1 MTTGGLGVAFFSPFE
16 NSRYFLPWSPIQ
28 VSPIGLK
35 QFFSEWGLEVIKSE
49 IIWIGIPL
57 LITVLSISI
66 CKKYLR
72 NLRG

>member
-16 NSRYFLPWSPIQ
+16 NSRYFLPYRPIK
-28 VSPIGLK
+28 VSPMGFQK
-35 QFFSEWGLEVIKSE
+35 FFSEWGLEVIKSE

-57 LITVLSISI
+57 LVLLLSISI
-66 CKKYLR
+66 WKKYFK

>member
-16 NSRYFLPWSPIQ
+16 NSRYFLPYRPIK
-28 VSPIGLK
+28 VSPMGLE
-35 QFFSEWGLEVIKSE
+35 QFFGEWGLEVIKSE
-49 IIWIGIPL
+49 IIWIGIPF